1 MPGGKT
7 MLQLISLV
15 LLIYS
20 FFVTRTT
27 IPTLPP
33 RIPVHFNA
41 AGHPNGWGS
50 PDVFWVLLGAQA
62 LCTVL
67 FIAVPY
73 LGQLAPGAVHFGRRR
88 LSDFP
93 PKQRPRLLA
102 ILSDMSACMSIVM
115 NLFFVLMLHEMI
127 RAVTEPM
134 PRLHP
139 MFPLGMLI
147 AGMASVTIYYFCK
160 FNAAAKNPDGIGSP
174 QSSS

>member
-1 MPGGKT
+1 

-20 FFVTRTT
+20 YFVTRTT
-27 IPTLPP
+27 IPTLPQ

-41 AGHPNGWGS
+41 AGEPNGWGS
-50 PDVFWVLLGAQA
+50 PEVFWMLLGAQT

-67 FIAVPY
+67 FITAPY

-93 PKQRPRLLA
+93 PAQRPRLLA
-102 ILSDMSACMSIVM
+102 IMSDMSAYMSIVM

-127 RAVTEPM
+127 RAVREPV

-139 MFPLGMLI
+139 LFPLGMLI
-147 AGMASVTIYYFCK
+147 AALVGVVVYYFWK
-160 FNAAAKNPDGIGSP
+160 FNAAARNADGMDSPP
-174 QSSS
+174 QSPS